1 MTVYYR
7 DFSLPETG
15 LFIYESKHQNGG
27 LVAKHHH
34 KIYQILYA
42 IAGAGT
48 ITLDDKAYH
57 FGQNQISFIV
67 PYTNHSI
74 ESHSKLTVLVLS
86 FREESLTAMITP
98 DFFRLLKKESFVLEL
113 NPVVASD
120 IKLHLKKMLFE
131 QRNQDPFSTYA
142 ILNSLMNVLI
152 TLERS
157 RTTVSYTDAN
167 TLRAERMRSYLE
179 THYFRDITTK
189 DLAALFEI
197 SVRYVNDIFKERF
210 KTTPMQ
216 YLNNVRIERAKVLL
230 RETDKDIVTICFEV
244 GFENISTFY
253 RSFKNVMGISPNK
266 FREMHPLS

>member
-1 MTVYYR
+1 MSYSE
-7 DFSLPETG
+7 FILPETG
-15 LFIYESKHQNGG
+15 LLIYESKHQNGG

-42 IAGAGT
+42 IDGVGT
-48 ITLDDKAYH
+48 ITLDQKAHH

-67 PYTNHSI
+67 PYTNHAI
-74 ESHSKLTVLVLS
+74 ESHTKLTVLVLS
-86 FREESLTAMITP
+86 FREESLTSIINP
-98 DFFRLLKKESFVLEL
+98 DFFHLLKKESFVLGL
-113 NPVVASD
+113 NPVVASE

-131 QRNQDPFSTYA
+131 QRNQDRISTYA
-142 ILNSLMNVLI
+142 ILVSLMNVLI
-152 TLERS
+152 LLERS

-179 THYFRDITTK
+179 THYFSDITTK

-210 KTTPMQ
+210 NTTPMQ
-216 YLNNVRIERAKVLL
+216 YLNNVRIDRAKDLL
-230 RETDKDIVTICFEV
+230 VETDKDIATICFEV

-266 FREMHPLS
+266 FREMHALS